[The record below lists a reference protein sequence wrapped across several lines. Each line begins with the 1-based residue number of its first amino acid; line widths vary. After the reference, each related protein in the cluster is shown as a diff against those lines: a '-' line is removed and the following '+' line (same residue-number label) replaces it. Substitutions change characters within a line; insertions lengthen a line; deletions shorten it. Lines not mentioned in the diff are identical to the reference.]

1 VRAQIE
7 ATDAADRLQAAK
19 VAREAAEEAA
29 KVVPVEEQCDNFLAC
44 TQKNGHR
51 GNCATG
57 LLFDYLGEVRGC
69 VVDPYN
75 KAVVIPAQLKIILDT
90 VKGAED
96 EIYKKEGDEI
106 TQIKDFAKVMREA
119 FIKVG
124 WVVAKEDE
132 AAYAEWYEKRGEI
145 VWGEIA
151 RNFVDE
157 FTIGAETVKP
167 VEVQKPKKPKK
178 KMNKKAPGAKAAPAK
193 GPKKA
198 LSDAEKVALKEMR
211 EMKGRGKIAAEKKQQ
226 RLALGGFVRG

>member
-1 VRAQIE
+1 
-7 ATDAADRLQAAK
+7 
-19 VAREAAEEAA
+19 
-29 KVVPVEEQCDNFLAC
+29 
-44 TQKNGHR
+44 
-51 GNCATG
+51 
-57 LLFDYLGEVRGC
+57 
-69 VVDPYN
+69 
-75 KAVVIPAQLKIILDT
+75 

-119 FIKVG
+119 FVKVG
-124 WVVAKEDE
+124 CIVAEGDK

-151 RNFVDE
+151 RNFIVE
-157 FTIGAETVKP
+157 LTIGAETVEP

-178 KMNKKAPGAKAAPAK
+178 KINKKAPEAKAAPLK

-211 EMKGRGKIAAEKKQQ
+211 EMKGRGKIAAQKKKQ
-226 RLALGGFVRG
+226 RLALGGFVQC